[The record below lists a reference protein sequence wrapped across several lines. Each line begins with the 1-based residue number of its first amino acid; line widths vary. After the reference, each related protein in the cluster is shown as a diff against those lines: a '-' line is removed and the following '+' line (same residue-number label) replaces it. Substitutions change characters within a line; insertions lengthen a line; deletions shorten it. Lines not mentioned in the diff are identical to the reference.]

1 MTPNKPPKHG
11 PNNAVAYLVTFP
23 FVALQNAA
31 SVAMRAHQ
39 RRAKPAPKTPPT
51 TQPTNKTPTTSVV
64 PPVAPT
70 QMVADRVHSQL
81 INGQSVNFY
90 LYAANHTIRI
100 MTRTRGVAQTAWF
113 TRAIAEA
120 TAVPFT
126 MVSAAAWI
134 QETWFKSPIAAATT
148 ASPSEPSPAA
158 APVRKHQPQK
168 SSAPAELDL
177 PSTDCGLPENQPVP
191 RASKPAAKTGT
202 RRPMVP
208 CTGEII
214 GFGPMKKG
222 VNTKKPYWTYVM
234 KIDSREE
241 GLQEF
246 VGEQLA
252 ELVASLELQEGQLI
266 TLTPLGKR
274 KFIAVLEDGSTE
286 ERHRNEYAIVVHQ

>member
-23 FVALQNAA
+23 FIALQNAA

-51 TQPTNKTPTTSVV
+51 TPPTSKTPTTSNV

-90 LYAANHTIRI
+90 LYAASHTIRI
-100 MTRTRGVAQTAWF
+100 MTRTRGVVQNAWF

-126 MVSAAAWI
+126 VVSAAAWI
-134 QETWFKSPIAAATT
+134 KETWFKSPPAPATT
-148 ASPSEPSPAA
+148 APPPEPPTSA
-158 APVRKHQPQK
+158 APVRKHQRQDASGADELNLPPMDFDV
-168 SSAPAELDL
+168 SEEPPAPR
-177 PSTDCGLPENQPVP
+177 T
-191 RASKPAAKTGT
+191 SKPVAKPNT
-202 RRPMVP
+202 RRPLVP

-214 GFGPMKKG
+214 SFGPTTRG
-222 VNTKKPYWTYVM
+222 LSTKKSYRTYVM
-234 KIDSREE
+234 KIDSPQE
-241 GLQEF
+241 GLKEF

-252 ELVASLELQEGQLI
+252 ELVADYGLQEGQLV

-274 KFIAVLEDGSTE
+274 EFMFDLGNGKSEL
-286 ERHRNEYAIVVHQ
+286 RHRNEYAIDVHQ